1 MEQSEAQRLYSY
13 IGDSHNDLGVYTVNG
28 GYGPPLPESNR
39 KKKKKNNPEMKSLSV
54 VLIQTYQSTT
64 RALLGRLNQNKT
76 HSFVFSQVLYRRL

>member
-39 KKKKKNNPEMKSLSV
+39 KKNKNNPEMKSLPV

>member
-1 MEQSEAQRLYSY
+1 MADMARRCRNQTEK
-13 IGDSHNDLGVYTVNG
+13 
-28 GYGPPLPESNR
+28 